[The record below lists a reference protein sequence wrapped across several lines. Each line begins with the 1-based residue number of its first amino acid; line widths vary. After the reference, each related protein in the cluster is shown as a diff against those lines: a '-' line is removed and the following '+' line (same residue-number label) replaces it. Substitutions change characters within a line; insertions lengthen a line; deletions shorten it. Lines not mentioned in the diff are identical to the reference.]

1 MIFRLFALSLMFLS
15 LSCFARGGRAPA
27 VEDFVGIEV
36 EQEAPTPQGTEVLFN
51 FEQDLKSYTTKPAEA
66 PATSMSSGKTSP
78 TTLFGLVFA
87 LGLPLMIWF
96 MIMSHL
102 KKKASMESASN
113 IEVLENYRKQRE
125 QKKEEEIRKAS

>member
-1 MIFRLFALSLMFLS
+1 MTFRLLTICLVFVS
-15 LSCFARGGRAPA
+15 LSCFARGGRSPA

-36 EQEAPTPQGTEVLFN
+36 EKETPAPQGTEVLFN
-51 FEQDLKSYTTKPAEA
+51 FENELNSFATKPAET
-66 PATSMSSGKTSP
+66 PKIEATTQKTG
-78 TTLFGLVFA
+78 TTIFGLVFA

-102 KKKASMESASN
+102 KKQATLESASN

-125 QKKEEEIRKAS
+125 QKKEEEIRKVS

>member
-1 MIFRLFALSLMFLS
+1 MTFRLFAICLVFVS

-36 EQEAPTPQGTEVLFN
+36 EQEASAPQGTEVLFN
-51 FEQDLKSYTTKPAEA
+51 FENDLNTFSNKPVEKPVAEV
-66 PATSMSSGKTSP
+66 GVKKTGP
-78 TTLFGLVFA
+78 TALFGIVLA

-102 KKKASMESASN
+102 KKQATIENASN

-125 QKKEEEIRKAS
+125 QKKDEEIRKAS